1 MIKIRTYKARISIP
15 IISVFFVYALL
26 LFLVIFSY
34 ISRHCK
40 NLMIN
45 QSLLSAR
52 NLSYASEL
60 GIFTEDS
67 TYLQT
72 PVNGM
77 IKSDDVLFIQ
87 VYNSAGNTII
97 KRDKIGIDT
106 ASLNNKEISKIKTE
120 KKVYKWSEKHHS
132 YYLDLYI
139 PVYSEEG
146 GEENFIGIVRMGI
159 NAGHLRKIIHTFAL
173 LILFISIV
181 FIIFGVGMLYA
192 SLRWASIPM
201 LKIKQ
206 RMEEIVEGKGDL
218 TKRVKV
224 ETTDEIGML
233 ASLFNKFIDTTEKDT
248 AKIKEVA
255 LKLASQGEELAASSE
270 EMTASSEEISS
281 TIQEISQ
288 SSSKQ
293 SEEVQKGV
301 EMAKKALEVV
311 TMSVQKAK
319 ETEKTGDK
327 ISKLSQQGNKFAE
340 DAAKN
345 MDSIYNLMEKLREL
359 AKTVS
364 EKSAL
369 ITNITDTVA
378 NITKRTNILA
388 LNASIEA
395 ARAGEYGK
403 GFAVVADEVR
413 NLASRSQESTNEI
426 NRIVEEIR
434 KAIDNLTTQTEM
446 STSMIQNSREVI
458 MGAAKHLRD
467 IAGEITNVLEK
478 VKEIGKVNIQGKDEV
493 KAITGSIEN
502 IAAIAQENAASS
514 EEVSAAVEEQVA
526 SIQEL
531 SSVSED
537 IAKLSDELKLLLEK
551 YKITE

>member
-1 MIKIRTYKARISIP
+1 MMKIKTLRARISIP

-26 LFLVIFSY
+26 LFFVLFSY
-34 ISRHCK
+34 ISRNFRK
-40 NLMIN
+40 IMIN

-52 NLSYASEL
+52 NLAYASEL

-72 PVNGM
+72 PVSGM

-87 VYNSAGNTII
+87 IYNSTGNTII
-97 KRDKIGIDT
+97 KRNKIPVDT
-106 ASLNNKEISKIKTE
+106 IPLDSGKISIIKAKNRVYSWM
-120 KKVYKWSEKHHS
+120 KKYHS
-132 YYLDLYI
+132 YFLDIYL

-146 GEENFIGIVRMGI
+146 GEKTFIGIVRMGI
-159 NAGHLRKIIHTFAL
+159 NAAHLKKMIYTSAF
-173 LILFISIV
+173 LILFISIG
-181 FIIFGVGMLYA
+181 FIIFGVVMFYI
-192 SLRWASIPM
+192 SLRWASIPI

-206 RMEEIVEGKGDL
+206 RMNEIVEGEGDL
-218 TKRVKV
+218 TKRVEV
-224 ETTDEIGML
+224 ESEDEIGTL
-233 ASLFNKFIDTTEKDT
+233 ASLFNKFIESNEKDV
-248 AKIKEVA
+248 ARIKEVTS
-255 LKLASQGEELAASSE
+255 KLASQGEELAASSE
-270 EMTASSEEISS
+270 EMTASSQEISS

-319 ETEKTGDK
+319 ETEKAGDK

-345 MDSIYNLMEKLREL
+345 MDSINNLMEMLRGL
-359 AKTVS
+359 AKIVS

-369 ITNITDTVA
+369 ITNITEAVA

-426 NRIVEEIR
+426 NKIVDEIR
-434 KAIDNLTTQTEM
+434 KAIDNLTTQTER
-446 STSMIQNSREVI
+446 SAALIQNSREVI

-478 VKEIGKVNIQGKDEV
+478 VKEIGKVNVQGKEEV
-493 KAITGSIEN
+493 KAIAGSIEN

-514 EEVSAAVEEQVA
+514 EEVSAAIEEQVA

-537 IAKLSDELKLLLEK
+537 IAKLSDEIKSLLEK
-551 YKITE
+551 YKIAE